1 MIFDVKWRRFP
12 LGLIACS
19 ASAHVISMSS
29 GFATVNGNRVEY
41 VLRMPA
47 YEVPAAADPARTLF
61 DRIEFSSG
69 FETARR
75 LDGECHL
82 DAAAA
87 IWICAANYQFSGPVQ
102 KLGVDCRFYEITVPN
117 HIHMLHAER
126 AGKSDQAI
134 LDSTFP
140 SASLAFRPPT
150 AVELAIDQ
158 AVSGARRV
166 WSNLAQLLLLV
177 ALALAARGY
186 GEFALLI
193 AVFLAGECAGTFALL
208 KTAWQPSLRF
218 AEAAAALALAYLALE
233 TVAFPKS
240 GGRWLLALVFGAFQG
255 MFFSLFVAQS
265 GFDTGWVLAGA
276 ALGACAIA
284 AICAFGGIA
293 AARVIA
299 RDSAIRILRTLASY
313 ALLATG
319 LAWFTL
325 RLRS

>member
-1 MIFDVKWRRFP
+1 VNWWRFS
-12 LGLIACS
+12 LGLLSVHA
-19 ASAHVISMSS
+19 AAHAISMSS

-47 YEVPAAADPARTLF
+47 YEVPSGTDPTRALF
-61 DRIEFSSG
+61 DHIEFSSG

-82 DAAAA
+82 DAGAAT
-87 IWICAANYQFSGPVQ
+87 WICAANYEFSGPVQ
-102 KLGVDCRFYEITVPN
+102 KLGVDCRFYEATVPN

-150 AVELAIDQ
+150 AVELATDQ
-158 AVSGARRV
+158 SVSGIRRV
-166 WSNLAQLLLLV
+166 WTNLAQVLLLI
-177 ALALAARGY
+177 ALALAARSY

-193 AVFLAGECAGTFALL
+193 TVFLAGECGGTFALL
-208 KTAWQPSLRF
+208 RTAWQPSLRF

-233 TVAFPKS
+233 IVAFPKS

-255 MFFSLFVAQS
+255 MFFSLFIAQS
-265 GFDTGWVLAGA
+265 GFESGSVLAGA

-284 AICAFGGIA
+284 GVCALGGLA
-293 AARVIA
+293 AMRAVGSESVR
-299 RDSAIRILRTLASY
+299 RILRNIGSY

-319 LAWFTL
+319 LVWFTL

>member
-1 MIFDVKWRRFP
+1 VIWRF
-12 LGLIACS
+12 LAAGLLASS

-47 YEVPAAADPARTLF
+47 YEVPAGTDPARALL
-61 DRIEFSSG
+61 DHIEFSSG

-82 DAAAA
+82 DASAAT
-87 IWICAANYQFSGPVQ
+87 WICAANYEFSSPVQ

-158 AVSGARRV
+158 AVSGVRRV
-166 WSNLAQLLLLV
+166 WTNLAQVLLLI
-177 ALALAARGY
+177 ALALAARSY
-186 GEFALLI
+186 GEFALFV
-193 AVFLAGECAGTFALL
+193 AVFLAGECGGTFALL
-208 KTAWQPSLRF
+208 RTAWQPSLRF

-233 TVAFPKS
+233 VVAFPKS
-240 GGRWLLALVFGAFQG
+240 SGRWLLALVFGAFQG

-265 GFDTGWVLAGA
+265 GFEMAWVLAGA
-276 ALGACAIA
+276 ALGALTIAGVCALTGLA
-284 AICAFGGIA
+284 AV
-293 AARVIA
+293 RVMT
-299 RDSAIRILRTLASY
+299 RESIRKILRTLASY
-313 ALLATG
+313 ALLLTG
-319 LAWFTL
+319 LVWFTL